1 MDDVIAK
8 KVDDFFAKYKK
19 QHYKKGDLLIRA
31 EDAPGGVFY
40 LKKGYVKQ
48 YVISKKGDE
57 LVLNIYK
64 PVSFFPMSWAINT
77 TPNKFFFEAVDEV
90 DVYKAPPADVVR
102 FIKNNPDV
110 LYNLLSR
117 VYRGTEGM
125 LTRMSYLMSGDAYGR
140 LLAELLIYA
149 KRFGTGDKEIEVTV
163 SEKELAAQAGMTR
176 ETVSREMKILKE
188 KGILLFSRNTLVIPD
203 LKKLEAELSDGV

>member
-1 MDDVIAK
+1 MDDVIVK
-8 KVDDFFAKYKK
+8 KIDEFFATYKK

-31 EDAPGGVFY
+31 EDIPTGVFY
-40 LKKGYVKQ
+40 LKSGFVKQ

-90 DVYKAPPADVVR
+90 EVYKAPSSDVVS

-110 LYNLLSR
+110 LFNLLSR
-117 VYRGTEGM
+117 VYRGTDGM

-149 KRFGTGDKEIEVTV
+149 KRFGTGNKEIEVTV